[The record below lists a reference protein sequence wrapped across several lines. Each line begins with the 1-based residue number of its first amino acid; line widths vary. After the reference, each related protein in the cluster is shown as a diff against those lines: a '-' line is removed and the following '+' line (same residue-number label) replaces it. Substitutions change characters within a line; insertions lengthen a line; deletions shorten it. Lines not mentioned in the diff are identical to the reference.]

1 MNIVPLIV
9 CGGGGQRLWPKSRPA
24 LPKPFVALPDG
35 GTLLARAY
43 RRALAAPS
51 LRAVVTVAA
60 ADHGFLCAEEFRRAG
75 GGAEHLFVGEPE
87 GKNTAPAIAVGC
99 ELARA
104 RFGDD
109 CVVAVLPADHLVDSD
124 SDFWRA
130 FAAAESRLA
139 AGAIAVLGIA
149 PTHAATGYGYIER
162 GRALGEDLFAVARFV
177 EKPDRA
183 RAESFL
189 RDGGFFWNAGV
200 FGFSAAAGCAAVAR
214 CAPSLAARAQKI
226 AARFDGGSDLA
237 ADADLYRGFDSI
249 SFDYA
254 VMEKIAADGETE
266 CAVAAAR
273 CGWSD
278 IGSWRAFADAFG
290 GKRDGDGNAAI
301 GDALWRDSSGCFAW
315 SDSRLV
321 AAIGARDLRIID
333 SPDALLVVG
342 EGKDEEVRALCA
354 QLAAQNRPQASAAN
368 PARRPW
374 GSYAVLHESPGCKVK
389 RIEVAPG
396 GKLSLQ
402 SHRHRSEHW
411 TTALGVMR
419 VTIEE
424 RTFDM
429 AVDESC
435 HIPRGAKHRMENAT
449 DSPAALIE
457 VQIGDYLEEDDITRY
472 EDIYGRA

>member
-1 MNIVPLIV
+1 MNLVPLIV

-51 LRAVVTVAA
+51 LRAVITVAA

-124 SDFWRA
+124 GDFWRA

-290 GKRDGDGNAAI
+290 GARDGDGNAAI

-321 AAIGARDLRIID
+321 AADRRARFAHHRF
-333 SPDALLVVG
+333 ARRFVG
-342 EGKDEEVRALCA
+342 RRRRQRRRSARVVRAVGGA
-354 QLAAQNRPQASAAN
+354 KSPASERGESGAAALGILRGAARIAGLQSQAHRSRARRQIEFAIASASKRTLDDGVGRYAGDD
-368 PARRPW
+368 RRADIR
-374 GSYAVLHESPGCKVK
+374 Y
-389 RIEVAPG
+389 G
-396 GKLSLQ
+396 G
-402 SHRHRSEHW
+402 R
-411 TTALGVMR
+411 
-419 VTIEE
+419 
-424 RTFDM
+424 
-429 AVDESC
+429 
-435 HIPRGAKHRMENAT
+435 
-449 DSPAALIE
+449 
-457 VQIGDYLEEDDITRY
+457 
-472 EDIYGRA
+472 